1 MIAFGAPSKPR
12 MPSGYHRRTS
22 SCESISV
29 CLPIAS
35 PVATPLRQPAMRSA
49 TFSSFTSC
57 NPAIPPSCNLRSPP
71 ERHLNWLLN
80 IGDLVALIT
89 AASAFREP
97 VSVLQHADHGL
108 HLLAV
113 DLRRILL
120 RV

>member
-1 MIAFGAPSKPR
+1 MQKGKGGKGDFPVSVGTGQLARDGAQL
-12 MPSGYHRRTS
+12 
-22 SCESISV
+22 V
-29 CLPIAS
+29 
-35 PVATPLRQPAMRSA
+35 VVA

-57 NPAIPPSCNLRSPP
+57 NPAILPSCNLRRSPP